1 MHCLELLNSRLEII
15 KGHILLII
23 GRKVNVNF
31 LDLGLCIAF
40 GLCLGNFII
49 GSNNFAVGN
58 RSCCI
63 SVLGSLRN
71 GRFSSRFFDNRFS
84 GGIEHLLHSL
94 DLGIFRK
101 IGKNALFVNAAEIR
115 KIGILGLM

>member
-1 MHCLELLNSRLEII
+1 MHCLELLNSCLEVI

-40 GLCLGNFII
+40 RLCLGNFII

-71 GRFSSRFFDNRFS
+71 GRFFSRFFVSGFLGRVFFDTITPLSVFCRESRLFLFS
-84 GGIEHLLHSL
+84 
-94 DLGIFRK
+94 
-101 IGKNALFVNAAEIR
+101 
-115 KIGILGLM
+115 